1 MTGADVVVAVM
12 SGNFTQRG
20 EPTILDKWTRAKLA
34 LQNGVDLV
42 VELPIFNAVEPAHL
56 FARGALMLLSELQ
69 VCDVVFGA
77 EHPDWDFAAMVQAER
92 HFSSSEFHRYNATFA
107 TQFNQELQTVTGHQL
122 TSSNDILAFAYE
134 KAKQQLGLSL
144 NLLPLQR
151 RGNDY
156 HDQRIEGRLASAT
169 AIRTAVVRHRSLEQA
184 VPSSTAKA
192 LQHVSQVPSWARLYP
207 LLRNHLIQAPVEE
220 LGSYYEVAEGLEY
233 RMKEAASRHLSF
245 DGFNRA
251 VKSKRYTYAR
261 LLRAYLYTLLEMTKE
276 EVRTHQQ
283 RPYLRVL
290 GFTTRGQAYLHAIKK
305 QVSIPLVTNVNQD
318 LRDHDLALD
327 YRAGKLYQLFN
338 GAEQDLKHAPWRI
351 AVKE

>member
-42 VELPIFNAVEPAHL
+42 VVLPIFNAVEPAHL

-92 HFSSSEFHRYNATFA
+92 HFSSSEFHHYNATFA

-169 AIRTAVVRHRSLEQA
+169 AIRIAVVKHRSLEQA

-233 RMKEAASRHLSF
+233 RMKEAASRHLGF